1 VTCDRCALDSS
12 TPGALQEAAPLLAR
26 TETTVTLG
34 NITANNAGL
43 GLHSSGLQ
51 VLRECIADLLSLDG
65 QDGRGK
71 AFWGLRDHCTCNS
84 SNTPDEDSVKEGLP
98 WGMTR
103 THSFSEAT
111 SGQPFQEQG

>member
-1 VTCDRCALDSS
+1 MTCDRCALASS

-71 AFWGLRDHCTCNS
+71 AFWGLRDHCTWRIGSGIRNLQQWW
-84 SNTPDEDSVKEGLP
+84 VR
-98 WGMTR
+98 R
-103 THSFSEAT
+103 TAT
-111 SGQPFQEQG
+111 SRLILWPTET